1 MNRKEKF
8 NQVEVVKRELIKAG
22 LIDKV
27 MIGAYLMENY
37 VGKKTLHIKCEY
49 DETFKSYNPAAPY
62 IEKTTEKI
70 EEINKYFSGTIFA
83 LGITQRADWLKATSG
98 EREAYLKGSD
108 LINHPAGFG
117 RGPEHGAVEDEYG
130 DDAAMDDE

>member
-8 NQVEVVKRELIKAG
+8 NQVELVKRELIKAG

-49 DETFKSYNPAAPY
+49 DETFKSFNPAAPY
-62 IEKTTEKI
+62 IEKTTKKI
-70 EEINKYFSGTIFA
+70 EEINKYFSGRVFA
-83 LGITQRADWLKATSG
+83 EGIVQRKDWLLAS
-98 EREAYLKGSD
+98 EADRQAYLESD
-108 LINHPAGFG
+108 RYAHPAMYK
-117 RGPEHGAVEDEYG
+117 A
-130 DDAAMDDE
+130 

>member
-8 NQVEVVKRELIKAG
+8 NQVEIVKRALIKAG

-27 MIGAYLMENY
+27 TIGAYLMENY
-37 VGKKTLHIKCEY
+37 VGKKTLHIKCTY

-70 EEINKYFSGTIFA
+70 EEINKYFSGRVFA
-83 LGITQRADWLKATSG
+83 AGIVQRKEWLLATPEERKAFMELNDG
-98 EREAYLKGSD
+98 DIIAC
-108 LINHPAGFG
+108 HPSN
-117 RGPEHGAVEDEYG
+117 YK
-130 DDAAMDDE
+130 

>member
-8 NQVEVVKRELIKAG
+8 NQVEVVKKALIKAG

-49 DETFKSYNPAAPY
+49 DETFKSFNPADPY
-62 IEKTTEKI
+62 IEKTTKKI
-70 EEINKYFSGTIFA
+70 EEINKYFSGRVFA
-83 LGITQRADWLKATSG
+83 EGIVQRKDWLLAS
-98 EREAYLKGSD
+98 EADRQAYLESD
-108 LINHPAGFG
+108 RYAHPAMYK
-117 RGPEHGAVEDEYG
+117 A
-130 DDAAMDDE
+130 

>member
-8 NQVEVVKRELIKAG
+8 NQVEVVKKALIKAG

-49 DETFKSYNPAAPY
+49 DETFKSFNPADPY
-62 IEKTTEKI
+62 IEKTTKKI
-70 EEINKYFSGTIFA
+70 EEINKYFSGRVFA
-83 LGITQRADWLKATSG
+83 AGIVQRKDWLLAS
-98 EREAYLKGSD
+98 EADRQAYLESD
-108 LINHPAGFG
+108 KYAHPAMYK
-117 RGPEHGAVEDEYG
+117 A
-130 DDAAMDDE
+130 